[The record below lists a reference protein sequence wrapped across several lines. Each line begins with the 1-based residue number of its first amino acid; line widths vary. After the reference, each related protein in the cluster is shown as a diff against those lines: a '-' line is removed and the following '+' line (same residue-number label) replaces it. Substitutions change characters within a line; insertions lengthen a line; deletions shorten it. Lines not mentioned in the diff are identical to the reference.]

1 MIIKIY
7 STNFR
12 NWEFISDELN
22 SNNNLLDV
30 SKSFIS
36 YPNYYEFV
44 DRIQFHSINDKSLY
58 NDSTNN
64 QFKSDILWLDA
75 LLSPGMEA
83 LLYVFT
89 KRLSLVIKY
98 IVNRNNVD
106 KEVQMNDVWHITL
119 LDKKQIYRNK
129 EAFPNF
135 DYKTKE
141 VSKRVG
147 KVIKINDNKFEK
159 FRNKHYKLLEIIEEF
174 YISNKDFRVYCHN
187 RILKFK

>member
-1 MIIKIY
+1 M
-7 STNFR
+7 
-12 NWEFISDELN
+12 
-22 SNNNLLDV
+22 
-30 SKSFIS
+30 
-36 YPNYYEFV
+36 
-44 DRIQFHSINDKSLY
+44 Y

-159 FRNKHYKLLEIIEEF
+159 FRNMVKNIIKIKDKNKGNFKTKFIFFILLTQNMKNYFNCKLC
-174 YISNKDFRVYCHN
+174 KR
-187 RILKFK
+187 